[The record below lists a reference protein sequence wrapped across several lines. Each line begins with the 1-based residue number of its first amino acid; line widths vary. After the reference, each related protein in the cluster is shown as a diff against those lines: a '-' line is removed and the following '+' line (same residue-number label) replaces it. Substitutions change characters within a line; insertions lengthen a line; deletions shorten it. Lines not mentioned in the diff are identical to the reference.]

1 MSTLLITGA
10 SGHLGRR
17 VAELL
22 LDAGQHRIVLTTRTP
37 AKLADLAARG
47 AIVRAADFD
56 DSASLA
62 TAFAGVD
69 RLLLISTDALDQPGR
84 RLAQHLAAIA
94 AAAHARVRHIVYTSL
109 VNAVPSSIM
118 SLAPDHTLTEQAL
131 AASPL
136 TWTVLRNNLYT
147 DYLIP
152 ALGFAVATGKL
163 NKASGNG
170 AIAYVTR
177 EDCARAA
184 AAALASNETRNRTL
198 DVTGSEALTPSQ
210 LAALTTKITGRSVAY
225 VPVPADGLRAGLNA
239 AGLPAALVEALVTFD
254 LAAARGE
261 LQATS
266 STVAELT
273 GRAPTTVADFLAAHR
288 AQIAP
293 PLIA

>member
-1 MSTLLITGA
+1 MIPLHSPPHSLASIACSSSAPTHLINPAGA
-10 SGHLGRR
+10 SPNTSPPS
-17 VAELL
+17 
-22 LDAGQHRIVLTTRTP
+22 QPPPTP
-37 AKLADLAARG
+37 AC
-47 AIVRAADFD
+47 
-56 DSASLA
+56 A
-62 TAFAGVD
+62 TS
-69 RLLLISTDALDQPGR
+69 STRPWL
-84 RLAQHLAAIA
+84 
-94 AAAHARVRHIVYTSL
+94 T
-109 VNAVPSSIM
+109 PS
-118 SLAPDHTLTEQAL
+118 PDHTLTEQAL

-210 LAALTTKITGRSVAY
+210 LAALTTKITSRSVAY

-273 GRAPTTVADFLAAHR
+273 GRAPTTVADFLTAHR